1 VTRFL
6 SFVDTY
12 AHRIACWA
20 AGLYA
25 LAGTVYAIG
34 LGDTLRY
41 YDEQVYVQL
50 AHTLVDKGIY
60 SLDGVQS
67 TAYRPP
73 GYPFL
78 LAAVDRLGGGIV
90 VMRLLGVLALTVA
103 VLLAYRIGVR
113 IHGRVAGAVAAVIMA
128 GYPLLV
134 FTAGTLYPQVHAM
147 TLLLL
152 GIEWSLCALEAAGRT
167 RLAYAVGAGLSW
179 GLAILAVPTF
189 AVSIF
194 VVGGYLLWRWRPDAW
209 KVLPALVITTA
220 ILPGAWCVRNAA
232 VLHAFVPVSTNNG
245 INLILGNSD
254 GVTAGGGRV
263 GDISAYESAA
273 KQRGLSEVE
282 LDNYYKSAAADWIK
296 AHPGRAATL
305 YGEKVLNNF
314 NYHNELATSGQNS
327 TVKDLISAL
336 SFYPLLLLF
345 ALRLLYWR
353 RLTGLEK
360 LLIVL
365 VLGNVLLLA
374 VFYTRLRFRVPL
386 DGIMLI
392 SSAAMLAELAGR
404 FSGHGRHSAGS
415 APAASGAGHQ
425 PPVSPGVPN

>member
-6 SFVDTY
+6 SFVDIH
-12 AHRIACWA
+12 AQRIAYWA

-25 LAGTVYAIG
+25 LAGTLYAIS
-34 LGDTLRY
+34 LGGTLRY

-60 SLDGVQS
+60 SLNGADS

-90 VMRLLGVLALTVA
+90 VMRLLGVVALAGA
-103 VLLAYRIGVR
+103 VLLAYRLGARV
-113 IHGRVAGAVAAVIMA
+113 HGRVAGALAAVIMA
-128 GYPLLV
+128 AYPLLV

-152 GIEWSLCALEAAGRT
+152 GLEWSLVALERAGAKRI
-167 RLAYAVGAGLSW
+167 AYAIGAGLSW
-179 GLAILAVPTF
+179 GLMILAVPTF
-189 AVSIF
+189 MLSVFAIGVF
-194 VVGGYLLWRWRPDAW
+194 LLWRCRPAAW
-209 KVLPALVITTA
+209 KVLPALVVATA
-220 ILPGAWCVRNAA
+220 ILPGAWCARNAA
-232 VLHAFVPVSTNNG
+232 VLHAFIPVSTNNG

-263 GDISAYESAA
+263 GDISAYEDRAR
-273 KQRGLSEVE
+273 QQGLSEVE
-282 LDNYYKSAAADWIK
+282 LDRYYQHAAEDWIK
-296 AHPGRAATL
+296 AHPGKAATL
-305 YGEKVLNNF
+305 YAEKVLNNF
-314 NYHNELATSGQNS
+314 NYHNELATGGQNS
-327 TVKDLISAL
+327 TMKDLISAA

-345 ALRLLYWR
+345 ALRLAYWR
-353 RLTGLEK
+353 RLRPLEK
-360 LLIVL
+360 LLILL

-386 DGIMLI
+386 DGLMLI
-392 SSAAMLAELAGR
+392 SSAAMLAELARR
-404 FSGHGRHSAGS
+404 FAQRDKEIE

-425 PPVSPGVPN
+425 PPVSPAVPG

>member
-1 VTRFL
+1 MTRLL
-6 SFVDTY
+6 SFVDTH
-12 AHRIACWA
+12 AHRIAYWA

-25 LAGTVYAIG
+25 VAGTLYALS

-50 AHTLVDKGIY
+50 ANTLVDKGIY
-60 SLDGVQS
+60 SLNGVDS

-78 LAAVDRLGGGIV
+78 LAAIDKLGGGIV
-90 VMRLLGVLALTVA
+90 VMRLLGVVALAAA

-113 IHGRVAGAVAAVIMA
+113 IHSRVAGAAAAVIMA
-128 GYPLLV
+128 AYPLLV

-152 GIEWSLCALEAAGRT
+152 GIEWSLCALDAAGWKRT
-167 RLAYAVGAGLSW
+167 AYAVGAGLSW
-179 GLAILAVPTF
+179 GLMVLAVPTF
-189 AVSIF
+189 MLSVVAVGI
-194 VVGGYLLWRWRPDAW
+194 YLLWRCRPRVW
-209 KVLPALVITTA
+209 KVLPALVIATA
-220 ILPGAWCVRNAA
+220 VLPGAWCARNAA
-232 VLHAFVPVSTNNG
+232 VLHAFIPVSTNNG

-263 GDISAYESAA
+263 GNIAAYEDQA
-273 KQRGLSEVE
+273 RRLGLSEVE
-282 LDNYYKSAAADWIK
+282 LDKYYQRAAEDWVK

-305 YGEKVLNNF
+305 YAEKVLNNF

-327 TVKDLISAL
+327 TMKDLISAV

-353 RLTGLEK
+353 RLQGLEK
-360 LLIVL
+360 LLIIL

-392 SSAAMLAELAGR
+392 SSAAMLTDLAYR
-404 FSGHGRHSAGS
+404 VAQRGRHR
-415 APAASGAGHQ
+415 APAADGAGQQ
-425 PPVSPGVPN
+425 PPVSPAVPG

>member
-6 SFVDTY
+6 SFVDTQ
-12 AHRIACWA
+12 AQRIAWWA

-25 LAGTVYAIG
+25 LAGTLYAVS

-41 YDEQVYVQL
+41 YDEEVYVQL
-50 AHTLVDKGIY
+50 ARTLVDKGIY
-60 SLDGVQS
+60 SLDGAQS

-78 LAAVDRLGGGIV
+78 LAAVDQLGGGIV
-90 VMRLLGVLALTVA
+90 VMRLLGVAALAGA
-103 VLLAYRIGVR
+103 VLLAHRIGVR
-113 IHGRVAGAVAAVIMA
+113 IHSRTAGALAAVIMA
-128 GYPLLV
+128 VYPLLV

-152 GIEWSLCALEAAGRT
+152 GLEWSLVALERT
-167 RLAYAVGAGLSW
+167 GGARIAYAVGAGLSW
-179 GLAILAVPTF
+179 GLMILAVPTF
-189 AVSIF
+189 MLS
-194 VVGGYLLWRWRPDAW
+194 VVAIGVYLLWRCRPGAW
-209 KVLPALVITTA
+209 QVLPALVVATA
-220 ILPGAWCVRNAA
+220 VLPAAWCVRNAA

-263 GDISAYESAA
+263 GDISAYEEEARR
-273 KQRGLSEVE
+273 QGLSEVE
-282 LDNYYKSAAADWIK
+282 LDRYYRQAASDWI
-296 AHPGRAATL
+296 AEHPGKAVTL
-305 YGEKVLNNF
+305 YAGKVLNNF

-327 TVKDLISAL
+327 TIKDLISAL

-353 RLTGLEK
+353 RLQGLEK
-360 LLIVL
+360 LLIIL

-386 DGIMLI
+386 DGLMLI
-392 SSAAMLAELAGR
+392 SSAAMLAELAR
-404 FSGHGRHSAGS
+404 RLTRRAAEEP
-415 APAASGAGHQ
+415 APAAGGAGHQ
-425 PPVSPGVPN
+425 PPVSPGVPG

>member
-1 VTRFL
+1 VTRLL
-6 SFVDTY
+6 SFVDTH
-12 AHRIACWA
+12 AHRIAYWA

-25 LAGTVYAIG
+25 LAGTLYALS

-50 AHTLVDKGIY
+50 ANTLVDKGIY
-60 SLDGVQS
+60 SLNGVDS

-78 LAAVDRLGGGIV
+78 LAIVDKLGGGIV
-90 VMRLLGVLALTVA
+90 VMRLLGVIALGAA

-128 GYPLLV
+128 AYPLLV

-152 GIEWSLCALEAAGRT
+152 GIEWSLCAMDTGNTKR
-167 RLAYAVGAGLSW
+167 RIAYAIGAGLSW
-179 GLAILAVPTF
+179 GLMVLAVPTF
-189 AVSIF
+189 MLSVVAVG
-194 VVGGYLLWRWRPDAW
+194 VYLLWRCRPHVW
-209 KVLPALVITTA
+209 KVLPALVIATA
-220 ILPGAWCVRNAA
+220 ILPGAWCARNAA
-232 VLHAFVPVSTNNG
+232 VLHAFIPVSTNNG

-263 GDISAYESAA
+263 GNIAVYEDQAR
-273 KQRGLSEVE
+273 QLGLSEVE
-282 LDNYYKSAAADWIK
+282 LDKYYQHAAEDWVT

-305 YGEKVLNNF
+305 YAEKVLNNF

-327 TVKDLISAL
+327 TMKDLISAV

-353 RLTGLEK
+353 RLEGLEK
-360 LLIVL
+360 LLILL

-392 SSAAMLAELAGR
+392 SSAAMLTDLAYRLGKR
-404 FSGHGRHSAGS
+404 DRLG
-415 APAASGAGHQ
+415 APAADGAGHQ
-425 PPVSPGVPN
+425 PPVSPAVPG